1 MTGSFRKL
9 ILGLLLGLS
18 AWASCPAAAR
28 SDTYWDNHW
37 GWYDRTYR
45 PYYTRRYYYGP
56 QPYYYA
62 PPAPYYGGSTY
73 YYGPAY
79 GPSYGYPYGAYYG
92 GGVQVG
98 PLRFGWW

>member
-1 MTGSFRKL
+1 MSGFRKL
-9 ILGLLLGLS
+9 LLGVLLGAS
-18 AWASCPAAAR
+18 LWALAPAPAKA
-28 SDTYWDNHW
+28 DPYWDNHW

-45 PYYTRRYYYGP
+45 PYYYRRYYVP
-56 QPYYYA
+56 PTTTYYA
-62 PPAPYYGGSTY
+62 PPAPAPYYGPTYGPTTTY

-79 GPSYGYPYGAYYG
+79 PYPYYG